1 MSRLHSVTSPVAEDL
16 AAQDASL
23 DVRCPRCGVERDA
36 YCRNALLGNPM
47 RASHW
52 QRIHEAAVQA
62 AASTAEPRNQED

>member
-23 DVRCPRCGVERDA
+23 DVQCPRCGVERDA

-52 QRIHEAAVQA
+52 QRLRA
-62 AASTAEPRNQED
+62 AADLAATPRTEEIR